1 MRCEKSLDRRTLL
14 ISSMVVQGST
24 LRKYPLSSMPMPIT
38 PVMRSRDRTSPSSGT
53 HPPHTPVLMALT
65 VTGLPLELLT
75 LMTSLSSDS
84 STGIMTCSPFPV
96 IFDSSVRYLESLR
109 ILCL

>member
-1 MRCEKSLDRRTLL
+1 
-14 ISSMVVQGST
+14 
-24 LRKYPLSSMPMPIT
+24 MPMT
-38 PVMRSRDRTSPSSGT
+38 PVILSREITSPSRGT

-65 VTGLPLELLT
+65 VTGFPLELFT

-84 STGIMTCSPFPV
+84 STGMITCSPLPV